1 MKSGL
6 VSCCSYRLLWHHIL
20 LAWDCN
26 NSGGQEKT
34 NSHHCHI
41 QLLLKCLA
49 TLHNFRNY
57 KIITGENSNQNCK
70 IVNVCLW
77 KISSNI
83 SWYLRISSMLFQPGS
98 CWWNHKKSSRRKKK
112 KRWYINNNKN
122 SNKGVYKSCIN
133 LWRNFQQPAHPTSL
147 QSFGVSTQSKAYNV
161 SVTCNCYFHKEFFC
175 PNLSFLQLSV
185 FL

>member
-26 NSGGQEKT
+26 KSGGQEKT

-112 KRWYINNNKN
+112 KKMI
-122 SNKGVYKSCIN
+122 YK
-133 LWRNFQQPAHPTSL
+133 QQQKQQQRCL
-147 QSFGVSTQSKAYNV
+147 QILYRFMEKFST
-161 SVTCNCYFHKEFFC
+161 TCSPYFFTIFWCLHTIQGLQC
-175 PNLSFLQLSV
+175 LCHLQLLLS
-185 FL
+185 